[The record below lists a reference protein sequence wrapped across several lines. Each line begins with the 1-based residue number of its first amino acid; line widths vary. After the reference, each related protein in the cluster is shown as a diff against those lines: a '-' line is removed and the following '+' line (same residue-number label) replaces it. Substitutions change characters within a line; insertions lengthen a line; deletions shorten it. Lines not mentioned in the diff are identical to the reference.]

1 MTGTLVGA
9 ILAMGSRVVDPISA
23 LISRL
28 ILSLG
33 RATCAGGLCCLRIVV
48 TGTPCAAKYIIRVAV
63 AGWRA
68 WEDLCWAGYQRVRTM
83 VRACSAATNLVAG
96 IVVKW
101 MVRLVVKGWSVW
113 KNLCWAGYQRAGRM
127 VRAVSAATNLAVGFV
142 AEWIVRLV
150 VKGWRAWKNLC
161 WAGYQRAGRMV
172 RAFSAATNL
181 AVGFVAEWIVGL
193 VVKGWRAW
201 KDLCWAGYQ
210 RVGTMVR
217 ACRISVALG
226 YVSRSILAVRRTG
239 STVAF
244 TLLRGGKAHVK
255 SRSKFGST
263 VDRRDKFDC
272 VNKPVGRIMWMAAT
286 SPIRLVAR
294 VLLRLQQC
302 NYRSRPPTDIQ
313 SATSWR

>member
-1 MTGTLVGA
+1 
-9 ILAMGSRVVDPISA
+9 
-23 LISRL
+23 
-28 ILSLG
+28 
-33 RATCAGGLCCLRIVV
+33 
-48 TGTPCAAKYIIRVAV
+48 
-63 AGWRA
+63 
-68 WEDLCWAGYQRVRTM
+68 M
-83 VRACSAATNLVAG
+83 VRALSAAT
-96 IVVKW
+96 K
-101 MVRLVVKGWSVW
+101 LVVE
-113 KNLCWAGYQRAGRM
+113 
-127 VRAVSAATNLAVGFV
+127 FV
-142 AEWIVRLV
+142 AEWMVRLV
-150 VKGWRAWKNLC
+150 VKGWRAWENLC

-181 AVGFVAEWIVGL
+181 AVGFLAEWIVGL
-193 VVKGWRAW
+193 VVKGWGAW
-201 KDLCWAGYQ
+201 KNLCWAGYH
-210 RVGTMVR
+210 RVCTMVR

-263 VDRRDKFDC
+263 VDRRDKLDC

-313 SATSWR
+313 SAILALNEARTIAISKSRAQLTMGAPMK